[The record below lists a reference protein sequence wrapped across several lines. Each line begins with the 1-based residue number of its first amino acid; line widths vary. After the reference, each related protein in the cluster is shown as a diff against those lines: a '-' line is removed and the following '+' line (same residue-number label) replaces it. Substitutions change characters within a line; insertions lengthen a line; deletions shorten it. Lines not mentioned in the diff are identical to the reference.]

1 MAKEQNLMDLAP
13 ETIDQIP
20 PELKKKLSSMKS
32 KLDKLKKEVLNK
44 FDKFI
49 ISIALLPPTDIEKEK
64 KERPVSKDEEEK
76 LKDQINILILVDD
89 GDSKMD
95 IFELKD
101 RLTKT
106 INEMTEKIDKN
117 MSCQT
122 MLLSELR
129 ESCFDGK
136 YEILGLIGMSAIIYD
151 KGLIS
156 ALKVAEIHKRMSID
170 KFEKYV
176 LSYVA
181 AGSLFRGDSN
191 PHDIDVYIV
200 IDDTDVKRMSRAEL
214 KDKLRAIIQGMGF
227 EAAKICGIKANFH
240 VQTYILTDFWDSL
253 KDANPVIFTL
263 LRDGVPLYDRGTF
276 MPWKLLLKMGRIK
289 PSSESI
295 DMNMDI
301 GEKLLIRSKQ
311 KLLSV
316 VGEDLY
322 WASLNPAQAALM
334 LYGLPPPTPKE
345 TVKLFNDIFVKKEK
359 LLEKKYV
366 DILER
371 LRRYYKDVEHGKVV
385 EVSGKQVDDLLKDVE
400 DYLKRIR
407 KLFEQIEKKSEKENL
422 LNVYDTCI
430 AISRDALYLSDV
442 KEINI
447 NKIDSIF
454 KENLVDKGLVPE
466 KLLRTLKSV
475 IEVRKDYQKG
485 KLSKQEVEKTKRE
498 ARIFIKAM
506 TELIQRKKSS
516 ELDRSRIR
524 FKYSDKFGEVYLF
537 KDKAF
542 IIEDIEKKDVI
553 NTANISKNGSLT
565 DLKQSSFEEF
575 EKYIAKAEI
584 PNNVFVKEKLFE
596 SLKELY
602 GKGVEIMVNY

>member
-1 MAKEQNLMDLAP
+1 MDLAP

-32 KLDKLKKEVLNK
+32 KLDKLKKDVLNK

-76 LKDQINILILVDD
+76 LKDQINVLILVDD

-117 MSCQT
+117 MSSQT

-345 TVKLFNDIFVKKEK
+345 TVKLLNDIFVKKEK

-371 LRRYYKDVEHGKVV
+371 LRRYYKEVEHGKII
-385 EVSGKQVDDLLKDVE
+385 EVSGKQIDDLLKDVE

-430 AISRDALYLSDV
+430 AISRDVLYLSDV

-466 KLLRTLKSV
+466 KLLRTLKLI

-485 KLSKQEVEKTKRE
+485 KLSKQEVEKAKRE